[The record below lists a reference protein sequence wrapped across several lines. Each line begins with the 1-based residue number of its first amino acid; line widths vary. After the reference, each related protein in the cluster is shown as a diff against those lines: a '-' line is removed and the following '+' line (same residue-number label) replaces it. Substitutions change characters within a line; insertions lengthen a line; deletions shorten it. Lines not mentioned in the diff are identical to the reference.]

1 MKITFQNVR
10 SINDNKV
17 RFLKNTLHLFD
28 LLCLSELNKSYDF
41 DKRVIN
47 DNEFQFHTEKDTNRI
62 GVMATNT
69 LHLTSVSKGLVL
81 NQKRLREDQTA
92 YLFINVTYS

>member
-47 DNEFQFHTEKDTNRI
+47 DNQN
-62 GVMATNT
+62 
-69 LHLTSVSKGLVL
+69 
-81 NQKRLREDQTA
+81 
-92 YLFINVTYS
+92 